1 MLVDDSRLQPSEF
14 CPPYSSSAPAPFL
27 PIRSAWREE
36 YDKAKEDN
44 RRATVGLLA
53 DEPRSP
59 IDPENEEVY
68 IAINTLQQA
77 ETRTDE
83 NVVLCAENAQLDDG
97 IGTNAQ
103 EAHKVLY
110 FNTSSFF
117 GICDME
123 VLNHTTRDW
132 NSSSR
137 RSGNESLETSY
148 SGLVK
153 VTSGSLSLR
162 ADDATPTGYITPN
175 R

>member
-103 EAHKVLY
+103 EAYKVLY
-110 FNTSSFF
+110 FNKLF
-117 GICDME
+117 IW
-123 VLNHTTRDW
+123 H
-132 NSSSR
+132 SSSQPR
-137 RSGNESLETSY
+137 AIWILARG
-148 SGLVK
+148 GLVTRVWK
-153 VTSGSLSLR
+153 QAIRVW
-162 ADDATPTGYITPN
+162 
-175 R
+175 